1 MAAAGSSRAAILR
14 ATQDCERRLDKRAR
28 WRNPAGMAG
37 HSKFANI
44 MHRKGAQDKKRA
56 QMFTKLAREIQIA
69 ASLGGPEAVNNPRLF
84 RAIAAARAQSMPKDN
99 IQRAIDKAAGVGGDG
114 LVEVRYEG
122 FGPGGVGVIVE
133 AATDNRNRTA
143 GELRA
148 AFSKNGGNLGE
159 TNSVSFLWDK
169 VGEIRYAEKAA
180 SEEAMLEVAI
190 EAGADDCTLEDA
202 GEGARQHVIVCGQT
216 DLSEVAAALAARFAD
231 PVSAKIIWRPQTS
244 VSVAGDAAQQLLK
257 MIDAI
262 DDLDDVQDV
271 YANFEIDEAEI
282 AKFNA

>member
-1 MAAAGSSRAAILR
+1 LGVDA
-14 ATQDCERRLDKRAR
+14 DRRDPVRLTLA
-28 WRNPAGMAG
+28 PAGAIAPPMAG

-56 QMFTKLAREIQIA
+56 RMFTKLAREIQIA
-69 ASLGGPEAVNNPRLF
+69 ATIGGPEPGNNPRLF

-99 IQRAIDKAAGVGGDG
+99 IQRAIDKAAGFGGAD

-169 VGEIRYAEKAA
+169 VGEIRFREAAAAED
-180 SEEAMLEVAI
+180 AMLEAAI
-190 EAGADDCTLEDA
+190 EAGADDCALEA
-202 GEGARQHVIVCGQT
+202 GEEAREHVIVCAQAA
-216 DLSEVAAALAARFAD
+216 LSEAAQALAARFGD
-231 PVSAKIIWRPQTS
+231 PLSAKFLWRPQTT
-244 VSVAGDAAQQLLK
+244 VPVTGEAAQQLVK
-257 MIDAI
+257 MIGAI

-271 YANFEIDEAEI
+271 FANYEIDDAEL
-282 AKFNA
+282 AKLSG